1 MSGEWDPLI
10 IAFLGD
16 LLSERGIPLL
26 VIDKNPEI
34 SRTENDTIIIEYPYI
49 IKELVNPKI
58 HYAIALE
65 IDADKFMKQLTQKFD
80 NNPSLNNHAKIEFTV
95 GATEDEFWYGMVKD
109 SDPKITNSVNL
120 PFSGLEN
127 KLENKLKKGEKLD
140 KFAQLGLKSYWL
152 GIRDLKYHTRDPK
165 YHTRYNHSVGVM
177 KIASY
182 LYDRAIENSG
192 YKENLCEKQFLR
204 LAALLHDTGHLPFSH
219 LIEDVF
225 KELNWKPAGYKDY
238 YSHTFQTDEKI
249 EELFAEKDLK
259 QQLKN
264 EIGYNLRDLIN
275 LVNGCFGVGYLDAII
290 TSPLDADKIDYVFR
304 DTSSTDKRISLSPI
318 QFLEDIATDLIITP
332 EKYLSFSGVSAK
344 SAVELLQTRKH
355 LYQNLYL
362 QSGIVI
368 LEGIVKLIIKT
379 YFVHSLILNERS
391 ILDLDKRNNKE
402 YPDLGDYKISYCIS
416 NLRGLLKESINPG
429 DDNIELKIVELMF
442 NEIEG
447 EKRVFRDIFFANIK
461 KGFATIKNTDN
472 EDKLKALESK
482 IIRKRFNWQEKLEKE
497 IKEIVRDVMFRMP
510 GAAIIEVSRLPEFL
524 STADSR
530 KERERSDGTKTFA
543 ECILMPDGD
552 CEIWNAMSKAAKSLH
567 ESSLKNISKGKI
579 TVFLY
584 PLSEDPDDSYFKQTL
599 NLFDKL
605 LDKKGISLQE

>member
-1 MSGEWDPLI
+1 MQDMPEVLWKYLAFRVGSVTVAGMSGEWDPLI
-10 IAFLGD
+10 VAFLGD

-26 VIDKNPEI
+26 VVDKNPEVI
-34 SRTENDTIIIEYPYI
+34 RSQGNSKKEPTYI
-49 IKELVNPKI
+49 IREMVKPKI
-58 HYAIALE
+58 HNAIALG
-65 IDADKFMKQLTQKFD
+65 
-80 NNPSLNNHAKIEFTV
+80 V
-95 GATEDEFWYGMVKD
+95 GADEFMEVLAQKLTGISSLKNDPEIKFNSGETDDKYWYNLINNIGKNQIPEVEKE
-109 SDPKITNSVNL
+109 KIKKLCDSVNRE
-120 PFSGLEN
+120 FSELEN
-127 KLENKLKKGEKLD
+127 TLRNKLKDKERLD
-140 KFAQLGLKSYWL
+140 RFAQLGLKSYWL
-152 GIRDLKYHTRDPK
+152 GIKGEK
-165 YHTRYNHSVGVM
+165 YHTRYHHSVGVM
-177 KIASY
+177 KISSY
-182 LYDRAIENSG
+182 LYDRAIEKLG
-192 YKENLCEKQFLR
+192 LKENLCEKQFLR
-204 LAALLHDTGHLPFSH
+204 LAALLHDVGHLPFSH

-238 YSHTFQTDEKI
+238 YSHTFQTEKRI
-249 EELFAEKDLK
+249 KELFAEQDLK

-416 NLRGLLKESINPG
+416 TKLLH
-429 DDNIELKIVELMF
+429 
-442 NEIEG
+442 
-447 EKRVFRDIFFANIK
+447 
-461 KGFATIKNTDN
+461 
-472 EDKLKALESK
+472 
-482 IIRKRFNWQEKLEKE
+482 
-497 IKEIVRDVMFRMP
+497 
-510 GAAIIEVSRLPEFL
+510 FL
-524 STADSR
+524 SIKFFQVGFKD
-530 KERERSDGTKTFA
+530 
-543 ECILMPDGD
+543 ILF
-552 CEIWNAMSKAAKSLH
+552 K
-567 ESSLKNISKGKI
+567 
-579 TVFLY
+579 
-584 PLSEDPDDSYFKQTL
+584 SYFHS
-599 NLFDKL
+599 
-605 LDKKGISLQE
+605 G